1 MQIVLFP
8 ELFEKISFKNMG
20 QVITSIKG
28 NFTHVNMLMWQEYQP
43 YLALKESVVCTKLLG
58 CGIILL

>member
-28 NFTHVNMLMWQEYQP
+28 NFTHVNMFNV
-43 YLALKESVVCTKLLG
+43 A
-58 CGIILL
+58 GISTIPCS